1 MKERLAH
8 FRHILLY
15 YFRKVKNAS
24 QACRN
29 HVRVVHGNEA
39 LKKKQRQNWF
49 AKYTTLLE
57 NTKQLNY
64 PTESIEIFLFAFSVF
79 SFI

>member
-24 QACRN
+24 QAYKKL
-29 HVRVVHGNEA
+29 RVVHGNEA

-64 PTESIEIFLFAFSVF
+64 PTESIEIFLFALSVF

>member
-24 QACRN
+24 QAYKKL
-29 HVRVVHGNEA
+29 RVVHGNEA

>member
-24 QACRN
+24 QAYKKL
-29 HVRVVHGNEA
+29 RVVHGNEA

-49 AKYTTLLE
+49 SKYTNLLE